1 MVTKLIP
8 VRRNNK
14 RPKKPVTNQQM
25 KQHTFTSLLKPVQ
38 DKMYRLALR
47 LLVSK
52 EAAEDAT
59 QEVMLKLWSRKEQ
72 LSSYNNLE
80 AFAMTVTKNYCLDQ
94 LKLKQNNNLRI
105 VHSNY
110 DNGEVSLQKQV
121 EVQDDLNWVQKIIAN
136 LPEQQKIL
144 IQLREVEQ
152 YEYEEIAKMTDM
164 QETAIRVALSR
175 ARKKIKEEMLKRHSY
190 GIKSN

>member
-1 MVTKLIP
+1 
-8 VRRNNK
+8 
-14 RPKKPVTNQQM
+14 M
-25 KQHTFTSLLKPVQ
+25 KQHTFTKLLKPIQ

-59 QEVMLKLWSRKEQ
+59 QEVMLKLWRRKDQ
-72 LSSYNNLE
+72 LHTYENLE
-80 AFAMTVTKNYCLDQ
+80 AFAMTVTKNHCLDQ

-110 DNGEVSLQKQV
+110 DSGEASLQRQV
-121 EVQDDLNWVQKIIAN
+121 EVQDDLNWVQKIIEA

-152 YEYEEIAKMTDM
+152 YEYREISEMTGM

-175 ARKKIKEEMLKRHSY
+175 ARKRIKEEMVKRHRY

>member
-1 MVTKLIP
+1 
-8 VRRNNK
+8 
-14 RPKKPVTNQQM
+14 M
-25 KQHTFTSLLKPVQ
+25 KQHTFIDLMKPVQ

-59 QEVMLKLWSRKEQ
+59 QEVMLKLWSRKNK

-80 AFAMTVTKNYCLDQ
+80 AFAMTVTKNHCLDQ

-110 DNGEVSLQKQV
+110 DSGETSVQRQV
-121 EVQDDLNWVQKIIAN
+121 EVKDDLNWVQKIIEE
-136 LPEQQKIL
+136 LPEQQRIL
-144 IQLREVEQ
+144 IHLREVEQ

-164 QETAIRVALSR
+164 KETAIRVALSR
-175 ARKKIKEEMLKRHSY
+175 ARKKIKEEMIKRHRY